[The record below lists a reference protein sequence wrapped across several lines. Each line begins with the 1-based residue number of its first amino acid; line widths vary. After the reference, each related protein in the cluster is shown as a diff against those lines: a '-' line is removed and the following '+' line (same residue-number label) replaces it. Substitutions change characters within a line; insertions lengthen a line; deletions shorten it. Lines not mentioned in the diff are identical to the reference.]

1 MGILCCKPEVIDFSQ
16 EVELKHFEL
25 LTAIGKGAF
34 GKVKIVQHKQSKIK
48 YALKY
53 IDKKM
58 CIEMKAVDCIIQE
71 RFLLEQIQSPFT
83 CNLRYAFQDDEN
95 MFMVID
101 LMLGG
106 DLRFLLNSKGPL
118 AEDLVQLYA
127 AECALGIDYL
137 HSKSIVHRDLKPD
150 NILISETGHATLT
163 DFNIATKFNPNKPM
177 QSEAGSPAYMG
188 DSFLS
193 DVGDFVAKLFP
204 AAPEI
209 FKKTGYNQNVDWWS
223 LGIIIYE
230 LFYNKVGLFPA
241 SSVLFDQYSKMQ
253 RPFEASSSDIL
264 KVAIVNDEVAFKH
277 SREISADSKSA
288 ITQFLIK
295 DPERR
300 LQGRDQISSHP
311 FFIKLDWDAVERQE
325 VKPSFIPDIK
335 SMNCDFTHEL
345 EEILVNDNPL
355 VAKARKPGE
364 NKYAHLPPDIGKQ
377 YQKMEDQFLNFDY
390 TKPEKDKELKSKIL
404 NQVLSVTPEVAKA
417 LLDGDSEKKSLSV
430 LNGSQDV
437 PVPSLPTEKEP
448 PTVAT
453 TEKSQQLSGAQKP
466 PSINTG
472 PAVLGGCCID
482 ANRLL
487 AIKFS
492 LGTKTQIRGIKER
505 TKSDKEACSRRI
517 AVAP

>member
-1 MGILCCKPEVIDFSQ
+1 MGTLCCKPEVIDFSQ
-16 EVELKHFEL
+16 DVELKHFEL

-71 RFLLEQIQSPFT
+71 RYLLEQIQSPFT

-118 AEDLVQLYA
+118 ADDLVQLYA
-127 AECALGIDYL
+127 AECSLGINYL

-163 DFNIATKFNPNKPM
+163 DFNIATKFNPKKPM
-177 QSEAGSPAYMG
+177 HSEAGSPAYM
-188 DSFLS
+188 
-193 DVGDFVAKLFP
+193 
-204 AAPEI
+204 APEI

-230 LFYNKVGLFPA
+230 LLFNK
-241 SSVLFDQYSKMQ
+241 
-253 RPFEASSSDIL
+253 RPFEASSSDGL
-264 KVAIVNDEVAFKH
+264 KVAIMNDELTFKH
-277 SREISADSKSA
+277 SREISADCKSA
-288 ITQFLIK
+288 ISQFLAK
-295 DPERR
+295 DPEWR
-300 LQGRDQISSHP
+300 LQGREQISSHP
-311 FFIKLDWDAVERQE
+311 FFSKLDWDAVERQE

-364 NKYAHLPPDIGKQ
+364 NSKIRTDDANATAVEYAHLPPDIGKQ

-390 TKPEKDKELKSKIL
+390 TKPEKDKEIKEKIL
-404 NQVLSVTPEVAKA
+404 NQVMSVTPDVAKA
-417 LLDGDSEKKSLSV
+417 LSDSDSEKKLLSGV
-430 LNGSQDV
+430 SQSPDSA
-437 PVPSLPTEKEP
+437 VPSMPSEKQYQ
-448 PTVAT
+448 AG
-453 TEKSQQLSGAQKP
+453 EKSEKLPDEEKP
-466 PSINTG
+466 PAINPDQT
-472 PAVLGGCCID
+472 D
-482 ANRLL
+482 A
-487 AIKFS
+487 A
-492 LGTKTQIRGIKER
+492 
-505 TKSDKEACSRRI
+505 
-517 AVAP
+517 

>member
-177 QSEAGSPAYMG
+177 QSEAGSPAYM
-188 DSFLS
+188 
-193 DVGDFVAKLFP
+193 
-204 AAPEI
+204 APEI

-230 LFYNKVGLFPA
+230 LFYNK
-241 SSVLFDQYSKMQ
+241 

-364 NKYAHLPPDIGKQ
+364 NSELNQALFFGFWFLTLATEYAHLPPDIGKQ

-472 PAVLGGCCID
+472 ENNPA
-482 ANRLL
+482 
-487 AIKFS
+487 
-492 LGTKTQIRGIKER
+492 
-505 TKSDKEACSRRI
+505 
-517 AVAP
+517 